1 MNTLETEQLLKH
13 IVDQVI
19 VECTAMVLS
28 TSDSVAVNENG
39 NNSDNNNGKKEIPV
53 ETSARHVHLCQKDV
67 EALFGAGHQLT
78 PKRELSQPGQY
89 LCEERVT
96 VIGPKGTFENV
107 AVLGPAR
114 PDSQVE
120 ISRTDSRQ
128 LGVNAPLKES
138 GDIAGS
144 PGVFL
149 YSGAGMVKLEAGVI
163 IARNHIHM
171 TSADAQRLGV
181 QDKQEVDVRIETDR
195 PVTFHRVLV
204 RVKDS
209 FALAMHIDFDE
220 ANAVGLPADAK
231 GEITG

>member
-1 MNTLETEQLLKH
+1 MNTAKTEQLLKQ

-19 VECTAMVLS
+19 LECTANSQNSQPALS
-28 TSDSVAVNENG
+28 G
-39 NNSDNNNGKKEIPV
+39 RKEIPI
-53 ETSARHVHLCQKDV
+53 ETSARHVHLCQSDV
-67 EALFGAGHQLT
+67 EALFGQGHQLT

-96 VIGPKGTFENV
+96 VIGPKGTLENV

-120 ISRTDSRQ
+120 VSRTDARQ

-138 GDIAGS
+138 GDIDNS

-149 YSGAGMVKLEAGVI
+149 YSGQGMVQLNKGVI

-171 TSADAQRLGV
+171 TTADALRLGV
-181 QDKQEVDVRIETDR
+181 TDKQEVDVRVSSDR
-195 PVTFHRVLV
+195 PLTFHRVLV

-220 ANAVGLPADAK
+220 ANAVGLSGDIQ
-231 GEITG
+231 GELITG